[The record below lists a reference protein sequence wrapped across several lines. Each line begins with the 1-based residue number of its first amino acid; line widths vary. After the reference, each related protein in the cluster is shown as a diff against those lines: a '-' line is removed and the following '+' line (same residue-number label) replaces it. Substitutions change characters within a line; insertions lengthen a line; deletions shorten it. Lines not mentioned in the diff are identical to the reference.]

1 MGFKLGNNRMEI
13 KTNSLTIV
21 IPAFNEAEGLSINLP
36 DVLEFCKAHHWKLII
51 VNDGS
56 TDNTQEVLQK
66 FENQPRLSVIHHK
79 INRGYGGALKTGL
92 MAVDTDYAITIDA
105 DGQHQ
110 LSDIEKLLDL
120 MLEKDAD
127 MIVGSRVGSKQN
139 HWYRELGKW
148 IIRRVAAMMMPM
160 PLKDLNSGFK
170 LYRTE
175 LVKRYIPLCP
185 NSMAFSDVITL
196 IFLNEHHKVVE
207 TPIEIHPRRSGK
219 SKINTRT
226 AFETVLEIINLVM
239 LLAPLRFFLP
249 ASIICFLIGFGWGI
263 PLIISGRGVSVG
275 SMLAIVTA
283 LIFFT
288 LGLVSE
294 QLSQL
299 RKELLISP
307 KETKKNI

>member
-1 MGFKLGNNRMEI
+1 MGFKLGDYRMEN
-13 KTNSLTIV
+13 KSGSLTIV
-21 IPAFNEAEGLSINLP
+21 IPVYNEAAALP
-36 DVLEFCKAHHWKLII
+36 ATISEALEYCKVHHWKLIV

-56 TDNTQEVLQK
+56 LDKSADVLEK
-66 FENQPRLSVIHHK
+66 YKEQPRIKVLDHK

-92 MAVDTDYAITIDA
+92 LAVDTDYAVSFDA

-110 LSDIEKLLDL
+110 LNDIEKLFDL
-120 MLEKDAD
+120 LQETDAD
-127 MIVGSRVGSKQN
+127 LVIGSRAGSKHT
-139 HWYRELGKW
+139 HWYKELGKW

-170 LYRTE
+170 LYRTD
-175 LVKRYIPLCP
+175 LVKRYLPLCP

-196 IFLNEHHKVVE
+196 IFLNERHKVIE
-207 TPIEIHPRRSGK
+207 TPIEVNPRRSGS

-226 AFETVLEIINLVM
+226 AFETILEIINLVI

-249 ASIICFLIGFGWGI
+249 ISILCFLIGVGWGI
-263 PLIISGRGVSVG
+263 PFVISGRGVSVG

-283 LIFFT
+283 LILFT

-294 QLSQL
+294 QLSHL
-299 RKELLISP
+299 RREKIDKSG
-307 KETKKNI
+307 

>member
-1 MGFKLGNNRMEI
+1 VENKS
-13 KTNSLTIV
+13 NSLSIV
-21 IPAFNEAEGLSINLP
+21 IPAFNEAEGLSIILP
-36 DVLEFCKAHHWKLII
+36 DVLEFCKSHHWKLII

-56 TDNTQEVLQK
+56 TDNTPEILQK
-66 FENQPRLSVIHHK
+66 FESQPRLKIIHHK

-92 MAVDTDYAITIDA
+92 LAVDTDYAVSFDA

-110 LSDIEKLLDL
+110 LNDIEKLFELIL
-120 MLEKDAD
+120 YTDAD
-127 MIVGSRVGSKQN
+127 LIVGSRTGSKQS

-170 LYRTE
+170 IYRTD
-175 LVKRYIPLCP
+175 LVQQYLPLCP

-196 IFLNEHHKVVE
+196 IFLNEHLKVLE
-207 TPIEIHPRRSGK
+207 TPIDIQLRRSGN

-249 ASIICFLIGFGWGI
+249 ASIFCFLVGFGWGI
-263 PLIISGRGVSVG
+263 PFVISGRGVSVG
-275 SMLAIVTA
+275 SLLAIVTA
-283 LIFFT
+283 LILFT

-294 QLSQL
+294 QLSLL

-307 KETKKNI
+307 KETKKNL